1 MFYRGRRLR
10 LNSNIRSLVRE
21 TRLSLENLVYPI
33 FLVEGTNV
41 KKEISSLKNQY
52 YLSIDR
58 LDEEIEEITKLGIPA
73 VILFGLPKFKD
84 EKGSSAYDDNGIVQ
98 RGIKKIKEKYSDL
111 VIISDVCLCQYTSH
125 GHCGVLKDGKILNDE
140 SLKLIAKIALSH
152 AKAGANIIAPS
163 DMMDGRVSAIR
174 RALDENGYEYVSI
187 MSYSVKYASSFYG
200 PFRYVADSSPKSG
213 DRKSYQMDPANSNE
227 AMREAN
233 EDLQEGADII
243 MVKPAMAYQD
253 IIYRLRQ
260 SVDCPIAAYNVSG
273 EYMIIKSAASQGLI
287 NEKNIVL
294 ETLVGFIRSGADIII
309 TYFAKDVANWL
320 KER

>member
-73 VILFGLPKFKD
+73 VILFGLPEFKD

-111 VIISDVCLCQYTSH
+111 VVISDVCLCQYISH
-125 GHCGVLKDGKILNDE
+125 GHCGVLKDGKVLNDE
-140 SLKLIAKIALSH
+140 SLKLIAKVALSH

-174 RALDENGYEYVSI
+174 RLLDENGYEYVSI

-200 PFRYVADSSPKSG
+200 PFRAVADSSPKSG

-260 SVDCPIAAYNVSG
+260 SVDSPIAAYNVSG
-273 EYMIIKSAASQGLI
+273 EYMMIKSAASQGLI
-287 NEKNIVL
+287 NEKDIVL
-294 ETLVGFIRSGADIII
+294 ETLVGFKRSGADIII